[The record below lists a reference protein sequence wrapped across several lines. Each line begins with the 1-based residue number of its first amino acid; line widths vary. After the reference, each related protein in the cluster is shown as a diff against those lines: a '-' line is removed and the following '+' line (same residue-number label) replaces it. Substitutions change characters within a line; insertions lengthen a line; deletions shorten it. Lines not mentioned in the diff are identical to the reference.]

1 MIDLLIKDLDKEMTE
16 IETEEKD
23 SCADYNA
30 MMRKSTEE
38 WSLDS
43 KSLTQNSAPTHSAA
57 SKMLPFKCTSA
68 FSCLL
73 LTYRSA
79 GLRVSSKE
87 QASLKV
93 VQRMQ
98 EVLSENNET
107 LAALRN
113 ILEANMI
120 EHVKKLNNTKHI
132 SLREALH
139 QLANVF
145 KETMKHATQNRK
157 VDHT

>member
-1 MIDLLIKDLDKEMTE
+1 MIAMIDLLIKDLDKEITE

-30 MMRKSTEE
+30 MMRKSAEE
-38 WSLDS
+38 RSLRS
-43 KSLTQNSAPTHSAA
+43 KSLTPNSAALHSAT

-93 VQRMQ
+93 VRRKSSQR
-98 EVLSENNET
+98 
-107 LAALRN
+107 
-113 ILEANMI
+113 
-120 EHVKKLNNTKHI
+120 
-132 SLREALH
+132 
-139 QLANVF
+139 
-145 KETMKHATQNRK
+145 TMKL
-157 VDHT
+157 